1 MPRTGVLAQA
11 TRAEP
16 EPGDREASDELKA
29 HSRADVDLVLRTSDG
44 TEIHLSQ
51 QLANLVM
58 AAVDSLAVGRAV
70 LAIPEEVSL
79 TPAEVGE
86 LLGLSRPFVARLLDQ
101 GEIASEFL
109 PDSSHRR
116 VKMSD
121 VLAFQTRRER
131 RAEGRRRIADIAASA
146 DLPY

>member
-11 TRAEP
+11 TRVDP
-16 EPGDREASDELKA
+16 VPSDRDASDELKA
-29 HSRADVDLVLRTSDG
+29 HNRSGVDLLFRTSDG
-44 TEIHLSQ
+44 TEIRLSQ
-51 QLANLVM
+51 QLADLVM
-58 AAVDSLAVGRAV
+58 AAVDNLAVGRAV

-79 TPAEVGE
+79 SPSEVGE

-101 GEIASEFL
+101 GEIPSEFL
-109 PDSSHRR
+109 PESSHRR

-131 RAEGRRRIADIAASA
+131 RAEGRRRIADIATTAE
-146 DLPY
+146 LPY